1 MMKELAV
8 NSAEFERIM
17 LNLQLENMTL
27 PPRLQQKVIELV
39 NANVEITPAIIKKA
53 LRYEQV

>member
-39 NANVEITPAIIKKA
+39 NANEEITPAIIKKA

>member
-8 NSAEFERIM
+8 NSAEFKRIM

-27 PPRLQQKVIELV
+27 PPHLQQKVIELI
-39 NANVEITPAIIKKA
+39 NANEEITPAIIKKA

>member
-1 MMKELAV
+1 MKELAV

-39 NANVEITPAIIKKA
+39 NANEEITPAIIKKA